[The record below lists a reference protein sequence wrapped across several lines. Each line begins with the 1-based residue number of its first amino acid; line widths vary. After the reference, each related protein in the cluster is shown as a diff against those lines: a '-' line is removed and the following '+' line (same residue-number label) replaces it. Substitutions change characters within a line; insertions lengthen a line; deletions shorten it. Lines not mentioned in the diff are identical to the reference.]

1 MRPRIPPDGC
11 SLWIDVKLLLM
22 TVKENNTPLIHF
34 ALLDNGILVA
44 TYRKQKLLTLAMA
57 QEIVQTRLDF
67 VGRDPRPVLVLN
79 EGVMQMEKE
88 ARKWVSSGD
97 GIDGIIASAVV
108 AGPLSTW
115 FIMSLILQIERP
127 PMPVRVCRKVD
138 TAMAWLETFL

>member
-1 MRPRIPPDGC
+1 MDRHKNRLP
-11 SLWIDVKLLLM
+11 M
-22 TVKENNTPLIHF
+22 TVKEKNTPLVHL

-44 TYRKQKLLTLAMA
+44 TYRKQKLLTLPMA
-57 QEIVQTRLDF
+57 QQIVQDRLDF

-97 GIDGIIASAVV
+97 GVAGIKASAVV
-108 AGPLSTW
+108 AGSLSTW
-115 FIMSLILQIERP
+115 FIMSLILQVERP
-127 PMPVRVCRKVD
+127 PMPVRVYRKVD